1 MFAGSKQDLDLRCR
15 QTLMTNAHFFNLI
28 LIKLTYKL
36 MKRFT
41 LFLASL
47 LCGLCL
53 SAQTF
58 DATKV
63 YTLKNEIQNRGYL
76 AYHADY
82 RNSAGLGLAG
92 VTLNGYQNSHKA
104 LDAEGVNIKFS
115 IYKSAKTGKCYIY
128 SLGAGKYIGGTGA
141 TASFVDNPVPLT
153 ATQGKESSR
162 STDVCF
168 QRADGKYL
176 CFACGYPS
184 TDGTAVR
191 YEGYEAN
198 ADQLVIAEVDGETVP
213 AETKNAI
220 ETAVTALEDVR
231 NVTINHVYNGSV
243 FETDS
248 KEMTVGTAT
257 TGLESN
263 KVSRYGL
270 SYVNYKASSETVG
283 DGTVLT
289 FNYEDNTSVTLPFTA
304 STLENDGSFGSGMH
318 WYKLEI
324 QRDTK
329 EYPRYNPSNERCA
342 NATEANSDFSTGH
355 LFAFVGDRANGW
367 KIYNYVAGP
376 NKVLWSAS
384 VENNMI
390 LSMVDATTATSN
402 HWDLHQN
409 GTTGI
414 VFKKINSNMGYIN
427 DVNDQLGYWVNSQ
440 AASDGGSSFKFYE
453 IAGDD
458 LTALVAHGVYAEKVY
473 LKKAIA
479 TPGCYTNI
487 ASINTI
493 FGIDLSSN
501 SYVVAAND
509 ARTAHATA
517 VSTYNSDKTEAN
529 ANAVVSAYDA
539 ALTALNNVVVGANSE
554 LSKKY
559 YRVKNVK
566 RSTCMTINP
575 SNNNEAWTAVENAS
589 DVNQIWQFE
598 YTNNGKFYLKNCN
611 KKGYLADI
619 KGGGSNTTPFG
630 TAGEYAISVA
640 NQTEGSFSLVY
651 NGMPA
656 QCEQAGHLN
665 WWYDSSEGNARW
677 YINNVTELPVALNPV
692 GDASYATVYLPFPVQ
707 GDGVTKLY
715 TGEIAGNQLNMTA
728 QNGVVPAEKGY
739 VLCNTSAAASTTL
752 TISSETG
759 SISGNN
765 HLQGTLTGITFS
777 DNRSSYLVLGV
788 GNSSQKIGFYTP
800 SANLTAIGQN
810 KAYLDARADGSESAI
825 ALNFDDVTTGISL
838 TEINGENAPVYD
850 LSGRRVLRTVKGG
863 LYIQNG
869 KKYIVK

>member
-1 MFAGSKQDLDLRCR
+1 
-15 QTLMTNAHFFNLI
+15 
-28 LIKLTYKL
+28 

-63 YTLKNEIQNRGYL
+63 YTLKNEIHNRGYL

-82 RNSAGLGLAG
+82 TNSAGLGLAG

-104 LDAEGVNIKFS
+104 LDAEGVNTYFS
-115 IYKSAKTGKCYIY
+115 IYKSEKTGKCYIY

-168 QRADGKYL
+168 QRADGLYL
-176 CFACGYPS
+176 CLACGYPS

-213 AETKNAI
+213 AETQTAI
-220 ETAVTALEDVR
+220 ATAVTALEDVR

-243 FETDS
+243 FETVS

-270 SYVNYKASSETVG
+270 SYVNYTASSETVG

-289 FNYEDNTSVTLPFTA
+289 FNYEDDSNVTLPFTA

-324 QRDTK
+324 QRQDNANNAAYK
-329 EYPRYNPSNERCA
+329 YPRYNTPEGNCA
-342 NATEANSDFSTGH
+342 NATEANTDFSTGH

-367 KIYNYVAGP
+367 KIYNYVAGA
-376 NKVLWSAS
+376 NKVLWSETAT
-384 VENNMI
+384 NNGI
-390 LSMVDATTATSN
+390 LNMVDATSATSN
-402 HWDLHQN
+402 HWDLVKN
-409 GTTGI
+409 GEIGFL
-414 VFKKINSNMGYIN
+414 FKKINTDLGYMNDIN
-427 DVNDQLGYWVNSQ
+427 SKLGYWVYAS
-440 AASDGGSSFKFYE
+440 AATDRGGTFKFYE
-453 IAGDD
+453 VAED
-458 LTALVAHGVYAEKVY
+458 ALAELEAHSVYAEEVY
-473 LKKAIA
+473 VKKNLAA
-479 TPGCYTNI
+479 PGSLTNI
-487 ASINTI
+487 ASLNTI

-501 SYVVAAND
+501 SDIVAANE
-509 ARTAHATA
+509 AKTTFTSA
-517 VSTYNSDKTEAN
+517 VSAYNNDKSEESAN
-529 ANAVVSAYDA
+529 AFFSAYDA
-539 ALTALNNVVVGANSE
+539 TVAAYAKVVDAANSE

-575 SNNNEAWTAVENAS
+575 SNNDQAWTAAENTS

-598 YTNNGKFYLKNCN
+598 YTANGKYYLKNCN
-611 KKGYLADI
+611 KQGYLESI
-619 KGGGSNTTPFG
+619 RGGGTTTTPFG
-630 TAGEYAISVA
+630 TAGEYAINVA
-640 NQTEGSFSLVY
+640 NASEGSFSIVY

-656 QCEQAGHLN
+656 QCEEAGYLN
-665 WWYDSSEGNARW
+665 WWYDSNEGNARW
-677 YINNVTELPVALNPV
+677 YINNVTEIPVALNEV
-692 GDASYATVYLPFPVQ
+692 GDASYASVYLPFPVQ
-707 GDGVTKLY
+707 SDGVTKLY
-715 TGEIAGNQLNMTA
+715 TGVIDGNQLNMTEQA
-728 QNGVVPAEKGY
+728 GVVPAEKGY
-739 VLCNTSAAASTTL
+739 VLCNTSAATSTTL
-752 TISSETG
+752 TIGSEAG
-759 SISGNN
+759 SISGND
-765 HLQGTLTGITFS
+765 LQGTLTGITFS
-777 DNRSSYLVLGV
+777 DNRSSYLVLGQSTTN
-788 GNSSQKIGFYTP
+788 GTIGFYTP
-800 SANLTAIGQN
+800 SGELAAIGKN
-810 KAYLDARADGSESAI
+810 KAYLDASAVGTANSI
-825 ALNFDDVTTGISL
+825 ALNFEDVTTGISL

>member
-1 MFAGSKQDLDLRCR
+1 
-15 QTLMTNAHFFNLI
+15 
-28 LIKLTYKL
+28 

-63 YTLKNEIQNRGYL
+63 YTLKNEIHNRGYL

-82 RNSAGLGLAG
+82 TNSAGLGLAG

-104 LDAEGVNIKFS
+104 LDAEGVNTYFS
-115 IYKSAKTGKCYIY
+115 IYKSEKTGKCYIY

-168 QRADGKYL
+168 QRADGLYL
-176 CFACGYPS
+176 CLACGYPS

-198 ADQLVIAEVDGETVP
+198 ADQLVITEVDGESVP
-213 AETKNAI
+213 TETQTAI
-220 ETAVTALEDVR
+220 ADAVSALEDVR
-231 NVTINHVYNGSV
+231 TVTINHVYNGSV
-243 FETDS
+243 FQTS
-248 KEMTVGTAT
+248 TIEMTVGTAT

-270 SYVNYKASSETVG
+270 SYVNYTASSETVG

-289 FNYEDNTSVTLPFTA
+289 FNYEEDSNVTLPFTA
-304 STLENDGSFGSGMH
+304 STLENDGSFGNSMH

-329 EYPRYNPSNERCA
+329 KYPRYNPSNEHCV

-384 VENNMI
+384 VENKMK

-414 VFKKINSNMGYIN
+414 VFMKINANMGYMN
-427 DVNDQLGYWVNSQ
+427 DVDDQLGYWVNSQ
-440 AASDGGSSFKFYE
+440 AASDAGSSFKFYE
-453 IAGDD
+453 ITGDE
-458 LTALVAHGVYAEKVY
+458 LTALVAHGVYAEQVY
-473 LKKAIA
+473 VKKNLAA
-479 TPGCYTNI
+479 PGSLTNI
-487 ASINTI
+487 ASLNTI

-501 SYVVAAND
+501 SDIVAANE
-509 ARTAHATA
+509 AKTTFTSA
-517 VSTYNSDKTEAN
+517 VSAYNNDKSEESAN
-529 ANAVVSAYDA
+529 AFFSAYDA
-539 ALTALNNVVVGANSE
+539 TVAAYAKVVDAANSE

-575 SNNNEAWTAVENAS
+575 SNNNEAWTAAENAS

-598 YTNNGKFYLKNCN
+598 YTNNGNFYLKNCN

-619 KGGGSNTTPFG
+619 KGGGTTTTPFG

-640 NQTEGSFSLVY
+640 NQTEGSFKLVY

-656 QCEQAGHLN
+656 QCEEAGYLN
-665 WWYDSSEGNARW
+665 WWFDSDGNARW
-677 YINNVTELPVALNPV
+677 YINNVTELPVALNTV

-715 TGEIAGNQLNMTA
+715 TGVIEGNQLNMTEQA
-728 QNGVVPAEKGY
+728 GVVPAEKGY
-739 VLCNTSAAASTTL
+739 VLCNTSAATSTTL
-752 TISSETG
+752 TIGSETG
-759 SISGNN
+759 SISGTND
-765 HLQGTLTGITFS
+765 LQGTLTGITFG
-777 DNRSSYLVLGV
+777 DNRSSYLVLGQSNTN
-788 GNSSQKIGFYTP
+788 GTIGFYTP

-810 KAYLDARADGSESAI
+810 KAYLNASSVDTQANAI

-850 LSGRRVLRTVKGG
+850 LSGRRVQRTVKGG